1 MMERKKRWQVTLT
14 LFFFLYFISLPLL
27 IILAPSVMSV
37 TVMGPLSL
45 AWVMALSQF
54 VMIGGVSIFY
64 YYLMKKLESEGEQP

>member
-54 VMIGGVSIFY
+54 AMIGGVSIFY